1 MTIEL
6 APLPF
11 EASTLQPF
19 ISERTVRL
27 HHGGHQAAYVK
38 NLNNMLDGDSRPLL
52 KVIKDS
58 DGALFNNAAQ
68 VWNHEFLWQSLSPT
82 PGAPSPELQDELN
95 TSFGSTDNFLTQLI
109 QAATSQFG
117 SGWAWLVHDG
127 SGMQITTTANAD
139 LPNLSI
145 CKPLLTIDVWEHAY
159 YLDYENRRP
168 EYLEAVLRNILN
180 WQHIDELVPHR
191 SNNHA

>member
-6 APLPF
+6 TPLPF
-11 EASTLQPF
+11 EASELQPF

-38 NLNNMLDGDSRPLL
+38 NLNKMLAGDNRPLL
-52 KVIKDS
+52 EVINDS
-58 DGALFNNAAQ
+58 EGAVFNNAAQ

-127 SGMQITTTANAD
+127 SGMQITTT
-139 LPNLSI
+139 
-145 CKPLLTIDVWEHAY
+145 CLLYTSPSPRD
-159 YLDYENRRP
+159 
-168 EYLEAVLRNILN
+168 
-180 WQHIDELVPHR
+180 
-191 SNNHA
+191 